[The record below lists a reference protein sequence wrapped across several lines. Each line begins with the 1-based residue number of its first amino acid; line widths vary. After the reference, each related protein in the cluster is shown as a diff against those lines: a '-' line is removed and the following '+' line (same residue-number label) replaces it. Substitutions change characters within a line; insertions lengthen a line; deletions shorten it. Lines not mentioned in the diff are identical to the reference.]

1 MAPVTGSKRKPSP
14 VYMDEGH
21 GWWKELGAPPKNPPV
36 YGKLHADTVWYET
49 GETLPG
55 TGDRKRKAYK
65 PKGEVAQP
73 PEGSQRGS

>member
-1 MAPVTGSKRKPSP
+1 
-14 VYMDEGH
+14 MDEGH
-21 GWWKELGAPPKNPPV
+21 GRWKELGAPPKNPPAGRRLRLLLAHATWV
-36 YGKLHADTVWYET
+36 YGKLYAETVWYET